1 MSSGSDIMN
10 YIIHGLNELRT
21 AVLIGIPLYIVFF
34 FFMYILKKRKKVS
47 WKCILEMFFCVYSVL
62 LIELTG
68 ILSLKF
74 SFDGILNFSLI
85 PFVGSSF
92 IPVLLNFILF
102 VPYGFLLPIVFS
114 SCKWNWEKILCI
126 GALTSF
132 IIEILQLFGGRYAEI
147 DDFIINTLGALSGY
161 ILYTGLL
168 EIQKNKKKA
177 VGILLS
183 MTTAVI
189 ICFFGIFLISDHSK
203 ELPDGFTAVEN
214 MISEIQIYCNG
225 ESQAVKLNSEVYH
238 YFNLQMSNCGGH
250 LLKIKDTLENEV
262 VNDTDCFIEILFAQ
276 PQNISFENAE
286 SFSISNADRVIYNS
300 NKNILYWGKSNYQ
313 YYVDYTKLDTELE
326 EHKSEVLAQYRYLQE
341 MIKQTFK

>member
-1 MSSGSDIMN
+1 MN
-10 YIIHGLNELRT
+10 YIIRGLDELRT
-21 AVLIGIPLYIVFF
+21 AILIGIPIYIVFF
-34 FFMYILKKRKKVS
+34 FIMYILKKRKKVS
-47 WKCILEMFFCVYSVL
+47 WKCVPEMFFCVYSVL
-62 LIELTG
+62 LIKLVG

-74 SFDGILNFSLI
+74 SFNGIKNFNLI

-114 SCKWNWEKILCI
+114 SYKWNWKKILCI

-161 ILYTGLL
+161 ILYAGLL
-168 EIQKNKKKA
+168 ELQKNRKRA

-183 MTTAVI
+183 MTIAVI
-189 ICFFGIFLISDHSK
+189 ACFFGVFFISDHSE
-203 ELPDGFTAVEN
+203 ELPDGFAAVEN
-214 MISEIQIYCNG
+214 MVSEIRIYCNG
-225 ESQAVKLNSEVYH
+225 ENRAAELNSEVYH
-238 YFNLQMSNCGGH
+238 CFRIQMSNCGGH
-250 LLKIKDTLENEV
+250 LLEIKDTLENEV
-262 VNDTDCFIEILFAQ
+262 VNDTDCFIEILFTQ

-286 SFSISNADRVIYNS
+286 SFSIFNADRVIYNS
-300 NKNILYWGKSNYQ
+300 SKNILYWGNSNYQ

-326 EHKSEVLAQYRYLQE
+326 EHKSEVLAQYQHLQE
-341 MIKQTFK
+341 MIRQSFE

>member
-1 MSSGSDIMN
+1 M
-10 YIIHGLNELRT
+10 
-21 AVLIGIPLYIVFF
+21 P
-34 FFMYILKKRKKVS
+34 
-47 WKCILEMFFCVYSVL
+47 EMFFCVYSVFM
-62 LIELTG
+62 IELVG

-74 SFDGILNFSLI
+74 SFDGIMNFNLI

-102 VPYGFLLPIVFS
+102 VPYGFLLPIVFN
-114 SCKWNWEKILCI
+114 SCKWNWKKILYI

-161 ILYTGLL
+161 ILYAGLL
-168 EIQKNKKKA
+168 DLQKNRKKA

-183 MTTAVI
+183 MSIAVI
-189 ICFFGIFLISDHSK
+189 VCFFGVFLISDHSE

-214 MISEIQIYCNG
+214 MVCEIRIYCSG
-225 ESQAVKLNSEVYH
+225 ESRAIELNSEVYRCFK
-238 YFNLQMSNCGGH
+238 YQMSNCGGH
-250 LLKIKDTLENEV
+250 LLEIKDTLENEV
-262 VNDTDCFIEILFAQ
+262 INDTDCFIEILFTQ

-300 NKNILYWGKSNYQ
+300 NENILYWGNSNYQ

-326 EHKSEVLAQYRYLQE
+326 EHKSEVLAQYQYLQE
-341 MIKQTFK
+341 IIRQSFE